1 MPVITRKMSDLKEEI
16 LAKIEEKF
24 QDFKSSLIAEIR
36 EQIKKE
42 VSETLDKEIEKRKEL
57 ESTVSMLQEH
67 VKLYQKQM
75 NELKDKHDD
84 LEQYGRRLCVR
95 TDGVPSIE
103 NETSNDVF
111 ENVKGL
117 IEESKSVI
125 PEVAIDR
132 AHRIGKEY
140 TDSTSGKKCKSI
152 IVRFTTFRHR
162 NMFYHGRKNLKHTVK
177 VKLDLTKKRYS
188 IFSDAI
194 KLSKNFENVNF
205 VMVDINCR
213 LKVVFKNGS
222 SKFFSDCDNLREILN
237 MDR

>member
-1 MPVITRKMSDLKEEI
+1 
-16 LAKIEEKF
+16 
-24 QDFKSSLIAEIR
+24 
-36 EQIKKE
+36 
-42 VSETLDKEIEKRKEL
+42 
-57 ESTVSMLQEH
+57 
-67 VKLYQKQM
+67 M

-84 LEQYGRRLCVR
+84 LEQYGKRLCVR

-103 NETSNDVF
+103 NEISNDVF

-117 IEESKSVI
+117 IEESKSEI

-132 AHRIGKEY
+132 AHRIGKEC
-140 TDSTSGKKCKSI
+140 TESTSGKKCKSI

-162 NMFYHGRKNLKHTVK
+162 NMFYHGRKNLKHKVK

-188 IFSDAI
+188 IFSDAL

-222 SKFFSDCDNLREILN
+222 SRFFSDCDNLLEILN

>member
-42 VSETLDKEIEKRKEL
+42 ISETLDKEIEKRKEL

-67 VKLYQKQM
+67 VKLYQEQM

-95 TDGVPSIE
+95 IDGVPSNE

-117 IEESKSVI
+117 IEESKSEI

-140 TDSTSGKKCKSI
+140 TDSTSGKKSKSI

-162 NMFYHGRKNLKHTVK
+162 NMFYHGRKNLKHNVK
-177 VKLDLTKKRYS
+177 VKMDLTKKRYS
-188 IFSDAI
+188 ISSDAL

-237 MDR
+237 KDR